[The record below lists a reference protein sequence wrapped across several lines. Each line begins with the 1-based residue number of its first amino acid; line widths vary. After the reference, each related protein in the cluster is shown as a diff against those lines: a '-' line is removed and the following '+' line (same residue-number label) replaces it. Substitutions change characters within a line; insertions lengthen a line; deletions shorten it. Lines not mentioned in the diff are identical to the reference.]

1 MSIIGDIYDE
11 AHQKHI
17 EAHVRAIRALKSQTE
32 LERQTETF
40 WTIQLTLLELNSG
53 SLGIILI
60 SLLASDVYRR
70 NKYTKKM
77 EDLDMFSMSEEDRQC
92 LATHLALQLCGI
104 DA

>member
-1 MSIIGDIYDE
+1 MSIIGDIYEE
-11 AHQKHI
+11 AHEKHVK
-17 EAHVRAIRALKSQTE
+17 AHVRAIRSLKSQTQ

-40 WTIQLTLLELNSG
+40 WIVQLTLLELNSG
-53 SLGIILI
+53 SLGLILT
-60 SLLASDVYRR
+60 SLLASDMYRR

-77 EDLDMFSMSEEDRQC
+77 EDLEMFSMSEEDRQC